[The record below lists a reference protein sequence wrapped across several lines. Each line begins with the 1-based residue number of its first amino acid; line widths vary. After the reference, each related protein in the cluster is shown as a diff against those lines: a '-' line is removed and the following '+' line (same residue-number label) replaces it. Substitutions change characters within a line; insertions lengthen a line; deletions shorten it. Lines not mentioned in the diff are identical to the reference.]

1 MKYCPRCD
9 DTRFVCEAH
18 PDRPWIDSARGCT
31 CGAPGEPC
39 PLCNQADMDAMP
51 ALPDDF
57 VVDVAR
63 DVAVD
68 PLLETE
74 LEPSDRDDDP
84 AARAGRERKTRH

>member
-1 MKYCPRCD
+1 
-9 DTRFVCEAH
+9 
-18 PDRPWIDSARGCT
+18 
-31 CGAPGEPC
+31 
-39 PLCNQADMDAMP
+39 MDAMP